1 MKKFS
6 LKPLGDS
13 CMKTLCK
20 SWLFIGLLMVF
31 CLAACSDDDDNAET
45 PIFPEKQNLICNS
58 NDTREFTFTAN
69 TNWSLASSAIWCKFK
84 TDDEEEFVLSGTAG
98 TQTVTL
104 VITDENMQV
113 GNVSVAKLELTMG
126 GQTIVIGEVT
136 RSKVDYK
143 LKIYDKEGNDIT
155 EDGVLKVGYQ
165 EYLRFDVEANFR
177 FAATNLPGWVEL
189 EGGSLVG
196 AVNKKVQGGLRIIE
210 NESREKYP
218 VSASDENVITFSD
231 EEGRAF
237 HTIRLA
243 YEGMTPGKMELKRPS
258 SYATDWVVS
267 MDGKTFTQKSTGGST
282 GGSTGEVVV
291 KKRMPFT
298 VKTLKDDF
306 EIVFL
311 SEGWD
316 GNIHLKGSMYDF
328 FTYEWVHCEKD
339 EGNLNLTV
347 DDYIPNAMNG
357 DPDERSGYVLAF
369 SRAEYEKIKDN
380 LEEAIVVNGEI
391 DYKYEQNNLLI
402 GFTQKEV
409 KEEPQNN
416 SFKIKKG
423 GWEEVSP
430 SKTTEQSILVFLQGN
445 YMLDEVYSISANAG
459 DYYSIYP
466 LLSESE
472 WAGEAYVI
480 NKRDEEVTASV
491 EVSMDGDGMYFGITV
506 PATFNE
512 EIIIVFKG
520 TDYFFKKALVITPA
534 N

>member
-1 MKKFS
+1 
-6 LKPLGDS
+6 
-13 CMKTLCK
+13 
-20 SWLFIGLLMVF
+20 
-31 CLAACSDDDDNAET
+31 
-45 PIFPEKQNLICNS
+45 
-58 NDTREFTFTAN
+58 
-69 TNWSLASSAIWCKFK
+69 
-84 TDDEEEFVLSGTAG
+84 
-98 TQTVTL
+98 
-104 VITDENMQV
+104 
-113 GNVSVAKLELTMG
+113 
-126 GQTIVIGEVT
+126 
-136 RSKVDYK
+136 
-143 LKIYDKEGNDIT
+143 
-155 EDGVLKVGYQ
+155 
-165 EYLRFDVEANFR
+165 
-177 FAATNLPGWVEL
+177 
-189 EGGSLVG
+189 
-196 AVNKKVQGGLRIIE
+196 
-210 NESREKYP
+210 
-218 VSASDENVITFSD
+218 
-231 EEGRAF
+231 
-237 HTIRLA
+237 
-243 YEGMTPGKMELKRPS
+243 
-258 SYATDWVVS
+258 
-267 MDGKTFTQKSTGGST
+267 MDGKTFTQKST

-430 SKTTEQSILVFLQGN
+430 SKTTEQSILDFLQGN

-491 EVSMDGDGMYFGITV
+491 EVSMVGDGMYFGITV